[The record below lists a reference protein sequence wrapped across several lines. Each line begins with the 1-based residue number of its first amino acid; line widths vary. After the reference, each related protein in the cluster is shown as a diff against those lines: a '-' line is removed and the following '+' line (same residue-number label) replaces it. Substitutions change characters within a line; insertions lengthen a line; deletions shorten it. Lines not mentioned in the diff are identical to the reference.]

1 MRSRPWRRVPGI
13 LCLLAALWLAGCHL
27 QPRLDVAPLPAWDA
41 AFDRSSG
48 WTGGDGAYSTA
59 LGSGRTLWL
68 FGDTFVGRVEGG
80 RRVEARLIANSLA
93 VQRGERPSPGFLE
106 FFYRTDGGGL
116 PQAAFV
122 PPDGDAW
129 FWPWHAV
136 RTPAGLFL
144 FLLQVERTDPSSV
157 FGFRVQSV
165 SLARVA
171 DPDAPPAAWRAELR
185 RIPWTDGQR
194 LLGSSVLTVDGVCY
208 VYGTVDDPVAGPGR
222 RQAIVARVAAER
234 LWDFGEWRFY
244 AGDGWAAEAGR
255 AVPVCADAAPEFSVS
270 YQAGI
275 GRYVMV
281 HSAAGL
287 SPEMVVR
294 YAESPQGPWSAP
306 APFFRCPEAAWDPR
320 VFCYAAKGHPEV
332 EPSPDGLTVTYV
344 ANATDLALVEADAR
358 LYRPRFLRLKFSR
371 GFLF

>member
-1 MRSRPWRRVPGI
+1 MRSRSRRWAAAA
-13 LCLLAALWLAGCHL
+13 LCLLAAMWLAGCHL

-48 WTGGDGAYSTA
+48 WVGGDGAYSTP
-59 LGSGRTLWL
+59 LGRDRTLWL

-80 RRVEARLIANSLA
+80 RRVASRLIANSLA
-93 VQRGERPSPGFLE
+93 VQRGEQPGSGFLE
-106 FFYRTDGGGL
+106 FFYGTDAANL
-116 PQAAFV
+116 PQAAFA
-122 PPDGDAW
+122 PPDGDTW

-144 FLLQVERTDPSSV
+144 FLLQVERTDPASA

-171 DPDAPPAAWRAELR
+171 DPDASPAAWRADLR
-185 RIPWTDGQR
+185 PIPWTSGQR
-194 LLGSSVLTVDGVCY
+194 LLGSSVLTVGGVCY
-208 VYGTVDDPVAGPGR
+208 IYGTIDDPVAGPGR

-234 LWDFGEWRFY
+234 LWDFAEWRFF
-244 AGDGWAAEAGR
+244 AGGGWVAEAGR

-294 YAESPQGPWSAP
+294 YAAAPEGPWGAP
-306 APFFRCPEAAWDPR
+306 VPFFRCPEAGWDPR

-332 EPSPDGLTVTYV
+332 EPSPDALTVTYV
-344 ANATDLALVEADAR
+344 ANATELALVEADAR
-358 LYRPRFLRLKFSR
+358 LYRPRFLRLRFSP
-371 GFLF
+371 GPLF

>member
-1 MRSRPWRRVPGI
+1 MRSRSRRWAAAA
-13 LCLLAALWLAGCHL
+13 LCLLAAMWLAGCHL

-48 WTGGDGAYSTA
+48 WVGGDGAYSTP
-59 LGSGRTLWL
+59 LDRDRILWL

-80 RRVEARLIANSLA
+80 RRVATRLIANSLA
-93 VQRGERPSPGFLE
+93 VQRGGQPVPGFLE
-106 FFYRTDGGGL
+106 FFYGTGAASL
-116 PQAAFV
+116 PQAAFA
-122 PPDGDAW
+122 PPDGDTW

-144 FLLQVERTDPSSV
+144 FLLQVERTDPASA
-157 FGFRVQSV
+157 FGFSVQSV
-165 SLARVA
+165 ALARVA
-171 DPDAPPAAWRAELR
+171 DPDAPPGAWRTELR
-185 RIPWTDGQR
+185 PIPWTSGQR

-208 VYGTVDDPVAGPGR
+208 IYGTVDDPVAGPGR

-234 LWDFGEWRFY
+234 LWDFAEWRFF
-244 AGDGWAAEAGR
+244 AGGGWVTEAGG
-255 AVPVCADAAPEFSVS
+255 AVPICADAAPEFSVS

-281 HSAAGL
+281 QSAAGL

-294 YAESPQGPWSAP
+294 YAAAPEGPWSAP
-306 APFFRCPEAAWDPR
+306 VRFFSCPEAAWDPR

-332 EPSPDGLTVTYV
+332 EPSPDALTVTYV
-344 ANATDLALVEADAR
+344 ANATDLSLVEADAR
-358 LYRPRFLRLKFSR
+358 LYRPRFLRIT
-371 GFLF
+371 FLDGSLF